1 MSKITTAPGAA
12 AAMTA
17 ARRRERA
24 RRHRPGRRQGGAGV
38 TLAFVAPALIA
49 LVLFRVAPVIQAAL
63 DSVRRRSLLGG
74 GEVRFVGLEN
84 FVDLFGSPE
93 FRSSII
99 TTLTFLVIVV
109 PFQTVMA
116 LGLAVLF
123 TERVPATRVW
133 RALMVLPV
141 AVPMAVSSVIWSI
154 ALRPDG
160 PVNAVLRAIGLPGQ
174 PFFTSASQALFT
186 LVMVAS
192 WVGVGYWMVF
202 FVAGLQEIPAVYS
215 EAAMI
220 DGAGWWRRFFSIT
233 LPSLRRTVAFVVV
246 GNTVAN
252 LTLFAPVQILTQG
265 GPERS
270 TNLIM
275 FDIFERAYVL
285 GDPYLASAAVA
296 ILLVV
301 TIVIVIVQ
309 FRLLSSKES

>member
-1 MSKITTAPGAA
+1 MTKTTTAPEAGVSAA
-12 AAMTA
+12 PRPRAG
-17 ARRRERA
+17 RR
-24 RRHRPGRRQGGAGV
+24 GRRQGGAAV

-49 LVLFRVAPVIQAAL
+49 LVLFRVAPVIQAGL
-63 DSVRRRSLLGG
+63 DSVRRRSLLSGG
-74 GEVRFVGLEN
+74 DVRFVGLEN
-84 FVDLFGSPE
+84 FADLFGSPE
-93 FRSSII
+93 FRSSI
-99 TTLTFLVIVV
+99 TTTFTFLLVVV

-116 LGLAVLF
+116 LALAVLF
-123 TERVPATRVW
+123 TQRVPGTRVW

-160 PVNAVLRAIGLPGQ
+160 PVNAVLQAVGLPAQ
-174 PFFTSASQALFT
+174 PFFTSSSQALFT
-186 LVMVAS
+186 LVMVVS

-202 FVAGLQEIPAVYS
+202 FITGLQEIPVAYS

-220 DGAGWWRRFFSIT
+220 DGAGWWRTFFSIT

-265 GPERS
+265 GPQRS

-275 FDIFERAYVL
+275 FDIFERAYIL
-285 GDPYLASAAVA
+285 GDPYLASAAVVV
-296 ILLVV
+296 LLVV
-301 TIVIVIVQ
+301 TIAIVTVQ
-309 FRLLSSKES
+309 FRLLSAKED